1 MSTLIQALAS
11 QYQAALTMLRTCVDQ
26 IDTDLRDTLVGDY
39 PYWQVAYHVLHT
51 TDLYLSR
58 DESSFRPQPFHR
70 EGYQQLGKPFWAES
84 EVVVDQPYDRD
95 TLVKYV
101 EICQARSSSVLDSET
116 DASLQ
121 GPSGF
126 SWLEF
131 SRIELHIYNIRHLQ
145 HHTGQLV
152 AALRQS
158 RGTGVEWA
166 FYEHA

>member
-1 MSTLIQALAS
+1 MSTLIRALAS
-11 QYQAALTMLRTCVDQ
+11 QYLSALTMLRTCVDQ
-26 IDTDLRDTLVGDY
+26 IDADVRDTLGGRY
-39 PYWQVAYHVLHT
+39 PYGHVAYHVLHT

-58 DESSFRPQPFHR
+58 DEASFRPQPFHR
-70 EGYQQLGKPFWAES
+70 EGYEQLGKPFWAES
-84 EVVVDQPYDRD
+84 AVVADQPYDRD

-101 EICQARSSSVLDSET
+101 EICQARVKSVLDGET

-121 GPSGF
+121 GSSGF

-131 SRIELHIYNIRHLQ
+131 SRLELHIYNIRHLQ

-158 RGTGVEWA
+158 RNTGVEWA
-166 FYEHA
+166 FHEHT